1 VLAVAAVA
9 AVAVLMSVTE
19 CVVDGMRQ
27 SLHAKYLVEY
37 EIAPGY
43 FTLIVDETRKAA
55 LTRGDLWLL
64 EFCDTAYSVL
74 AAAISIGALL
84 LTVFG
89 FYRLKLR
96 KPLMELAAGAAR
108 IAENDLDFSLAFRS
122 KDEMGRLCASF
133 EAMRVQLVEN
143 NRATWRVMEERR
155 RINAAFAH
163 DLRTPLTVLKGYT
176 DLLCAYDGRLSP
188 EKRADTLARMSQA
201 VDRLS
206 SYVQTMQETQRTED
220 VKPRT
225 EPVPAK
231 ELIKRLRDCA
241 GALGEA
247 AGKTCVLTSSLEG
260 TVIAD
265 EGILFRVLENL
276 ASNGLRY
283 ARERVCVCLRRE
295 GDAFCLEVSDD
306 GPGFS
311 KEALVRGTEAFFR
324 SDASKED
331 GHIGLGLYICSLLC
345 ERCGGELRLSNP
357 PEGGGRV
364 EALFGNCGE

>member
-19 CVVDGMRQ
+19 GVVDELRQ
-27 SLHAKYLVEY
+27 SLHGKYMVEY

-43 FTLIVDETRKAA
+43 FTLIIDETRKAA
-55 LTRGDLWLL
+55 LTKGDLWLL

-74 AAAISIGALL
+74 AAAIPIGALL

-108 IAENDLDFSLAFRS
+108 IAENDLDFSFTFQS

-143 NRATWRVMEERR
+143 NRTTWRAMEESR

-163 DLRTPLTVLKGYT
+163 DLRTPLTVLKGYIG
-176 DLLCAYDGRLSP
+176 LLCAYDGQISP
-188 EKRADTLARMSQA
+188 EKRTATLNRMSEA

-206 SYVQTMQETQRTED
+206 DYVQTMQEAQRTEA
-220 VKPRT
+220 VKPQAK
-225 EPVPAK
+225 PVPAG
-231 ELIKRLRDCA
+231 ELAKKLKDCVC
-241 GALGEA
+241 ALGEA
-247 AGKTCVLTSSLEG
+247 VGKTCVFTGPLEG
-260 TVIAD
+260 TVFVD

-276 ASNGLRY
+276 VSNGLRY
-283 ARERVCVCLRRE
+283 AKGKVCVCLRRE
-295 GDAFCLEVSDD
+295 EDVCLEVSDD

-311 KEALVRGTEAFFR
+311 QEALARGAEAFFR
-324 SDASKED
+324 SDTSKED
-331 GHIGLGLYICSLLC
+331 GHMGLGLYICSLLC

-357 PEGGGRV
+357 PDGGGCV
-364 EALFGNCGE
+364 EAVFRNCGK